1 MKDTVAEMLEQ
12 IYVVEYIVKGHT
24 QRLVD
29 DKYRNKSFTFKD
41 QCFCVKFLPAI
52 HSVEYHFYIKYFA
65 FIEGVQ
71 TIEIINIVDGTR
83 EKFKF

>member
-12 IYVVEYIVKGHT
+12 IYMVEYTVKGST

-29 DKYRNKSFTFKD
+29 GKYRDKSFTFKD
-41 QCFCVKFLPAI
+41 KCFCVKFLPAI
-52 HSVEYHFYIKYFA
+52 HSVEYHFYAKYFA
-65 FIEGVQ
+65 FVEGIS
-71 TIEIINIVDGTR
+71 TIEIFNVAEGTK